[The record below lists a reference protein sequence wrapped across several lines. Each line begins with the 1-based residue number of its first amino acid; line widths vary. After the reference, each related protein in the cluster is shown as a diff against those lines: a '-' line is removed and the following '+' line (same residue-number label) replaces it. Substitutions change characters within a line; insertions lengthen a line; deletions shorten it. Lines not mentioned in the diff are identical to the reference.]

1 MSNRR
6 YYARR
11 AVGLCPDC
19 GIAVASGVYCV
30 THRAVRRQRVIQDRA
45 FDREGY
51 NQYMRVYKQQ
61 RKPSPLAGQEKER

>member
-11 AVGLCPDC
+11 AAGQCPDC
-19 GIAVASGVYCV
+19 GVSVASGVYCAKDRDKR
-30 THRAVRRQRVIQDRA
+30 RARMIQDRA

-51 NQYMRVYKQQ
+51 NQYMRVYQQQ
-61 RKPSPLAGQEKER
+61 RKELEGSDRP